1 MLKSVLRQLGLGN
14 LIGFGAARMWRGFRE
29 GDQTIIAL
37 GAAALLLAW
46 FRRPRERVLLH
57 SQRIERGEK
66 VVVDMRPAKE
76 PSA

>member
-1 MLKSVLRQLGLGN
+1 MLRSVLRQLGLGN
-14 LIGFGAARMWRGFRE
+14 LLGFGVARLWRGFRE

-57 SQRIERGEK
+57 SERVERGER
-66 VVVDMRPAKE
+66 VVVDMRPARD
-76 PSA
+76 PSV